1 MVFVNSGM
9 ETVLLTERP
18 LDSSDHGFNDWNFMS
33 VQSWGERPAGVWKLK
48 IRDEVK
54 WNPFMSNSDNASN

>member
-18 LDSSDHGFNDWNFMS
+18 LDSSDHGFHDWNFMS
-33 VQSWGERPAGVWKLK
+33 VHSWGEKPAGVWKLK
-48 IRDEVK
+48 IRDQV
-54 WNPFMSNSDNASN
+54 

>member
-18 LDSSDHGFNDWNFMS
+18 LDSSDHGLHNWNLMF
-33 VQSWGERPAGVWKLK
+33 VHSWGERPSGVWTLK
-48 IRDEVK
+48 IRDQVK